1 MARFDHVGATPQWM
15 LSTRISGLK
24 TSTKPSA
31 TSSNWVAKSI
41 TASVIESLA
50 ASWIPTM
57 LSTTS
62 ATITITPPTMSHGF
76 SRSGSQKIE
85 R

>member
-1 MARFDHVGATPQWM
+1 M
-15 LSTRISGLK
+15 
-24 TSTKPSA
+24 
-31 TSSNWVAKSI
+31 AKST
-41 TASVIESLA
+41 TASPMFSRA

-57 LSTTS
+57 FS
-62 ATITITPPTMSHGF
+62 ATRTTITIAPPTMSHGF